1 MGFFSSL
8 IDLFGRVFIAAL
20 FITSGIEK
28 ILNFDSTIIYMEKF
42 NIPIILTIP
51 AIVVELLLPLLIIF
65 GYKTRLSAFI
75 LALFTIS
82 LAVIFHSDFTNQMQI
97 MSFLK
102 NFAIAGGFLIIFV
115 RGSGKYS
122 IDHKLN

>member
-20 FITSGIEK
+20 FITSGVEK
-28 ILNFDSTIIYMEKF
+28 MLNFDSTIIYMEKY
-42 NIPIILTIP
+42 NIPIILIIP

-97 MSFLK
+97 ISFLK
-102 NFAIAGGFLIIFV
+102 NFAIAGVLFILV
-115 RGSGKYS
+115 ARGPGKIS
-122 IDHKLN
+122 LDR

>member
-28 ILNFDSTIIYMEKF
+28 ILNFDSTIIYMEEF

-82 LAVIFHSDFTNQMQI
+82 LAVIFHSDFTNQFQI
-97 MSFLK
+97 IGYYILETIPFLQSF
-102 NFAIAGGFLIIFV
+102 G
-115 RGSGKYS
+115 
-122 IDHKLN
+122 

>member
-28 ILNFDSTIIYMEKF
+28 MLNFDSTIIYMEEF

-82 LAVIFHSDFTNQMQI
+82 LAVIFHSDFTNQIQI

-102 NFAIAGGFLIIFV
+102 NFAIAGGLFILV
-115 RGSGKYS
+115 ARGPGKIS
-122 IDHKLN
+122 LDR

>member
-1 MGFFSSL
+1 MGFYSSL

-28 ILNFDSTIIYMEKF
+28 ILNFDSTIIYMEEF
-42 NIPIILTIP
+42 NIPIILIIP

-65 GYKTRLSAFI
+65 GYKTKISAFI

-82 LAVIFHSDFTNQMQI
+82 LAVIFHSDFTNQMQTI
-97 MSFLK
+97 SFLK
-102 NFAIAGGFLIIFV
+102 NLAISGGLFLLV
-115 RGSGKYS
+115 TKESGRFSLDK
-122 IDHKLN
+122 